1 MTNFRFRASQIIV
14 FCYLLG
20 LSWYTTVKDLN
31 RERERERKK
40 DRTHYKTTICVYLS
54 PPCACTTFNI
64 CIMCLYLV
72 CSMSLPY
79 VVHLMKFANVLYV
92 FFRTGVF
99 QYTNMLV
106 KILFILFILYM
117 LWRKTRPSM
126 CVQYAVHTPEGS
138 VCLLFYLPYIVT
150 LW

>member
-31 RERERERKK
+31 RERERKK

-79 VVHLMKFANVLYV
+79 VVHLMKFAIVYV

-99 QYTNMLV
+99 QYPNMLV
-106 KILFILFILYM
+106 KILFILFIFLYM

-126 CVQYAVHTPEGS
+126 CVQLQYTPLRGQF
-138 VCLLFYLPYIVT
+138 VFYLPYIVT